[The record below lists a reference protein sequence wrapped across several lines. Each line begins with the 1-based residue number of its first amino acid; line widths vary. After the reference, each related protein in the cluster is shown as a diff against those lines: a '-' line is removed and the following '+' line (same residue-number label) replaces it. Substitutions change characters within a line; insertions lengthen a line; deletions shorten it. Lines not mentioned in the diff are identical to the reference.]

1 MQEEIN
7 EALDLEVDYL
17 SAIADMLNEFGF
29 PVIIALAMG
38 YFIYFVWKFVT
49 DELQP
54 MIDKQQTVLIKLIDQ
69 MRMLDQDQIRLQEK
83 LNTVLEYRDSQIL
96 KEKSSEDN
104 NIIQLFIRLEYSQR
118 LKKRGLATP

>member
-17 SAIADMLNEFGF
+17 TAIADMLNEFGF

-49 DELQP
+49 ENLEPQ
-54 MIDKQQTVLIKLIDQ
+54 IDKQQTTLVKLIDQ

-83 LNTVLEYRDSQIL
+83 LNTVLEYRESQIL
-96 KEKSSEDN
+96 KEKKSEKEN
-104 NIIQLFIRLEYSQR
+104 S
-118 LKKRGLATP
+118 

>member
-7 EALDLEVDYL
+7 ELPEDILDLEVDYL
-17 SAIADMLNEFGF
+17 GAVADMVNQFGF
-29 PVIIALAMG
+29 PIIIALAMG

-104 NIIQLFIRLEYSQR
+104 NI
-118 LKKRGLATP
+118 K

>member
-54 MIDKQQTVLIKLIDQ
+54 MIDKQQTVFLNYVN
-69 MRMLDQDQIRLQEK
+69 LD
-83 LNTVLEYRDSQIL
+83 
-96 KEKSSEDN
+96 
-104 NIIQLFIRLEYSQR
+104 
-118 LKKRGLATP
+118 

>member
-7 EALDLEVDYL
+7 IEREDVLDLEVDYL
-17 SAIADMLNEFGF
+17 SVVADMLNEFGF
-29 PVIIALAMG
+29 PIIIALAMG

-96 KEKSSEDN
+96 KEKSSEYN
-104 NIIQLFIRLEYSQR
+104 NIKYFIFECNTVCITYCS
-118 LKKRGLATP
+118 

>member
-7 EALDLEVDYL
+7 ELPEDILDLEVDYL
-17 SAIADMLNEFGF
+17 GAIADMVNQFGF

-104 NIIQLFIRLEYSQR
+104 NI
-118 LKKRGLATP
+118 K

>member
-7 EALDLEVDYL
+7 EALDLEVDTL

-49 DELQP
+49 ENLEPQ
-54 MIDKQQTVLIKLIDQ
+54 IDKQQTTLVKLIDQ

-83 LNTVLEYRDSQIL
+83 LNTVLEYRESQIL
-96 KEKSSEDN
+96 KEKKSEKEN
-104 NIIQLFIRLEYSQR
+104 S
-118 LKKRGLATP
+118 